1 MINMGSVF
9 LTMDGILA
17 SESAFVKASGGG
29 QADNFS
35 WQGGEMR
42 DEPAG
47 GTSQFPLTF
56 GCGWAIIDR

>member
-29 QADNFS
+29 QADNCP
-35 WQGGEMR
+35 WRGGEVR

-47 GTSQFPLTF
+47 GRPDF
-56 GCGWAIIDR
+56 R